1 MIWILGVFGVVR
13 CGVGFFSF
21 FWKIEAVGGVWRMRA
36 AHLARRGSAR
46 FTNTVKARARH
57 PSFTIPYRFLDLTQ
71 EIRYEMRKNLRFM
84 APIDINPTKYP
95 NIHALHI
102 ASLLLRRDVGLTRK
116 ITL

>member
-1 MIWILGVFGVVR
+1 
-13 CGVGFFSF
+13 
-21 FWKIEAVGGVWRMRA
+21 MRA

-71 EIRYEMRKNLRFM
+71 EIRYQMRKNLRFM

-95 NIHALHI
+95 NIHALQI
-102 ASLLLRRDVGLTRK
+102 ASLLLRIEVGLTRK
-116 ITL
+116 ITLSYF